1 MHLRRLFWYTFFV
14 ITTTFALDHRARSMR
29 RTAFHLT
36 DEPEGSI
43 ICFMYFLC
51 PKESQRGIQISFDII
66 LYIIGIPFLLKQAWR
81 HARFSIHDFDPN
93 GDLDFS
99 LNELLFF
106 FYKNLTAALC
116 VLIAGF
122 LLGAMVDRTRN
133 GWDHWFDSDP
143 AEGRSNTAGFAE
155 LPCLSVVTLLMY
167 CNLLHLLLPFK
178 TIGPVLITVWRM
190 VSFLSNSQPLSDCSV
205 IKILVPIP

>member
-1 MHLRRLFWYTFFV
+1 
-14 ITTTFALDHRARSMR
+14 MR

-143 AEGRSNTAGFAE
+143 AEGRSNIAGFAE

>member
-36 DEPEGSI
+36 DEPE
-43 ICFMYFLC
+43 
-51 PKESQRGIQISFDII
+51 
-66 LYIIGIPFLLKQAWR
+66 
-81 HARFSIHDFDPN
+81 
-93 GDLDFS
+93 
-99 LNELLFF
+99 NELLFF

-116 VLIAGF
+116 ILIAGF

>member
-1 MHLRRLFWYTFFV
+1 
-14 ITTTFALDHRARSMR
+14 
-29 RTAFHLT
+29 
-36 DEPEGSI
+36 
-43 ICFMYFLC
+43 MYFVC

-66 LYIIGIPFLLKQAWR
+66 LYIIGIPFLLNQAWR
-81 HARFSIHDFDPN
+81 HRRLSIHDFDPN
-93 GDLDFS
+93 GDLDWS

-106 FYKNLTAALC
+106 LYKNLTASIC

-122 LLGAMVDRTRN
+122 LLGAMGDRARN
-133 GWDHWFDSDP
+133 GWDQWFDSDP
-143 AEGRSNTAGFAE
+143 AEGRSDAAGFAE

-190 VSFLSNSQPLSDCSV
+190 VSFLSNSQLLSDCRV
-205 IKILVPIP
+205 LEIVVNP